1 MLFCHAMDKVNLKYF
16 LSVQQLAFVIN
27 VFVDSLRESNS
38 PGAMQSILN
47 LSMFQYIDK
56 QFPIPIFYA
65 EPQHDKQMVRKINY
79 QLF

>member
-1 MLFCHAMDKVNLKYF
+1 MNEVNIKYI
-16 LSVQQLAFVIN
+16 LSVQQLVFVIN
-27 VFVDSLRESNS
+27 VSIDSSRESNS
-38 PGAMQSILN
+38 TGAIQSILN
-47 LSMFQYIDK
+47 LSMLRYIDK